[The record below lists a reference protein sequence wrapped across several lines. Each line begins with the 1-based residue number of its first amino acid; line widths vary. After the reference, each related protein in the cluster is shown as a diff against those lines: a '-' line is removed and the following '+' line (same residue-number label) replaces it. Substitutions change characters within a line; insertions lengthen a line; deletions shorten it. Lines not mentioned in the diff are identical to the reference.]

1 MFCNRNMRM
10 YLITTSNY
18 VRTMKRNSDSLEEQK
33 KEIRLLYKTP
43 EVFNL
48 GFNEVYVLMVII

>member
-1 MFCNRNMRM
+1 MRM
-10 YLITTSNY
+10 YLITASNY
-18 VRTMKRNSDSLEEQK
+18 VRTIKGNLDSIEEHK
-33 KEIRLLYKTP
+33 KEICLLYKNP

>member
-10 YLITTSNY
+10 YLITASNY
-18 VRTMKRNSDSLEEQK
+18 VRTMKRNLDSIEEQK

>member
-10 YLITTSNY
+10 YLITASNY
-18 VRTMKRNSDSLEEQK
+18 VRTMKRNLDSIEEHK
-33 KEIRLLYKTP
+33 KEICLLHKNP